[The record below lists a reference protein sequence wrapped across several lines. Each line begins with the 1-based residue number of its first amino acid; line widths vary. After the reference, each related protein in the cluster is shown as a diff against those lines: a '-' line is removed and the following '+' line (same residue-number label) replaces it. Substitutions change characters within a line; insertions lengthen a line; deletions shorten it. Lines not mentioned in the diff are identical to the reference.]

1 MFTDGRHEGFISLV
15 VGGANIFRVVQW
27 RSNQIFL
34 GNEFCLLIVIE

>member
-27 RSNQIFL
+27 RSNEMPKFFL
-34 GNEFCLLIVIE
+34 ETSFVC